1 MAGQA
6 RAAASRNGSGD
17 GLAMIRKAPTAI
29 VSEPAVAR
37 TRSRL
42 SATSASRC
50 ASRHVLS
57 RLSARLRNR
66 SSSESWPRSG
76 DASSAAAH
84 TTPRTLD
91 IHQHPASREDGEWSG
106 TDCQHSLRGAEYVD
120 IDVGDAGYD
129 LHEDDCRN
137 RAEDNARRAPRPR
150 GHGKKHGVGHEYG
163 EREANRQRDGI

>member
-50 ASRHVLS
+50 ASRQVLS
-57 RLSARLRNR
+57 RLSARLRSR
-66 SSSESWPRSG
+66 AISESWLRTG
-76 DASSAAAH
+76 DANSEAANNNR
-84 TTPRTLD
+84 RTLD
-91 IHQHPASREDGEWSG
+91 IDKHPPSREDGEWP
-106 TDCQHSLRGAEYVD
+106 GAE
-120 IDVGDAGYD
+120 
-129 LHEDDCRN
+129 
-137 RAEDNARRAPRPR
+137 
-150 GHGKKHGVGHEYG
+150 
-163 EREANRQRDGI
+163 